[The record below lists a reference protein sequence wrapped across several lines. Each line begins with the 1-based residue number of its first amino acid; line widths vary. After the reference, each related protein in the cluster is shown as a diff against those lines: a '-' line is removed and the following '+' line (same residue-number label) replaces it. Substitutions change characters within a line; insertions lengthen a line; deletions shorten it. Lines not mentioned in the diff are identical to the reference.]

1 MNISLVRT
9 NHYRCRKRKRKFW
22 NMTYRWDIMLNTI
35 FSFSPE
41 ENQAPKPVHKHIGFS
56 VNNHL
61 ISLTTYL
68 AAYLDINLC
77 SSSIL
82 ELDNQKLRSCRQGIE
97 FSLGIVN
104 NAALDKAVDIGAR
117 SKQDLHGL
125 TAPTVWLCQES
136 ITVLVHLARIAP
148 SC

>member
-9 NHYRCRKRKRKFW
+9 HHYRCRKRKSKFW

-35 FSFSPE
+35 FSFPPD
-41 ENQAPKPVHKHIGFS
+41 ENQAPKPVHRLQNAISS

-104 NAALDKAVDIGAR
+104 NTALDIGAR
-117 SKQDLHGL
+117 SKQDLHGS